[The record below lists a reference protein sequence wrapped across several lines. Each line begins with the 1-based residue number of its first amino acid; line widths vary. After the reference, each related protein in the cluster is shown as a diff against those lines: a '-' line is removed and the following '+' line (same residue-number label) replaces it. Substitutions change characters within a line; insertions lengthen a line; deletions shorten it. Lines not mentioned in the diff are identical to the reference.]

1 VRERVLGAVRA
12 QREGLWALPDLALH
26 GQRTAGRM
34 AEHAL
39 ADARA
44 TLEEVLSIG
53 ATREQRT
60 ANARGAFAL
69 LQLQRALE
77 SLLRQ
82 AERLT
87 DRRVAGAS
95 STGALPPLLDQE
107 EAVVVQM
114 HGLLVRGLDAISV
127 SLDQQERIDL
137 DDARAREI
145 EMNGQE
151 ARARSALLAVGPR
164 AADALANEIGV
175 LELVDAY
182 EVAGNQLY
190 RVAEALSEGDAQ
202 AAIAAV

>member
-1 VRERVLGAVRA
+1 VRERLVRAVAA
-12 QREGLWALPDLALH
+12 QREALAALPALSLH
-26 GQRTAGRM
+26 GGRAAGRM

-39 ADARA
+39 VDARTA
-44 TLEEVLSIG
+44 LEEALPFCAAG
-53 ATREQRT
+53 AERT
-60 ANARGAFAL
+60 PLARAAFAL
-69 LQLQRALE
+69 LQLERSLE

-82 AERLT
+82 AEWLT
-87 DRRVAGAS
+87 DRRIAAAAGVA
-95 STGALPPLLDQE
+95 ALPPLPSQE
-107 EAVVVQM
+107 EAVVVGM
-114 HGLLVRGLDAISV
+114 HVLLVQGLDAISA
-127 SLDQQERIDL
+127 SLDKAQPMDL
-137 DDARAREI
+137 DEARAREI

-164 AADALANEIGV
+164 AADTLANEIGV